1 MALAS
6 IDATLFPFASDDF
19 AIMSRVLAS
28 HPKPGRR
35 NILVLVRPPPEFGS
49 GSSSLAMDRCSIA
62 IGSPAIP
69 LSKSPTSPAWL
80 CSSRNAYVRAEAVF
94 TVKWRQR
101 RLERGPW
108 DYWTVASLNNLI
120 ITKIKL
126 QRFTEAENLC
136 REALAQTTDKLAR
149 RNPSYLCV
157 RCNLCA
163 CLFLSDQ
170 RDEAENLFD
179 DLRYLTE
186 SIRLDPVKGF
196 FEVLALV
203 RLTHSDCLVL
213 RESNDGV
220 QDLVKVDDY
229 ATQLECGVRR
239 HAQMP
244 PKRTQKLI
252 KFWEAVFGAES
263 DKSGE
268 NPIFRNGLG
277 SFRRRAVENDVG
289 TKSSKGMMSK
299 GTIQIQRESLRPK
312 DEGPSLQKALD
323 VSQLTAVP
331 QFEYNLPQVVEFA
344 SPQHHIGNVT
354 DIEVCEQSTRSQY
367 HAGKTTK
374 AAGNDHTM
382 PTIIDDVEHFSKHPE
397 LSNPFLGLTYR
408 TDGSGYTATTDRS
421 SVSLASDTITDNCLR

>member
-1 MALAS
+1 MN
-6 IDATLFPFASDDF
+6 P
-19 AIMSRVLAS
+19 
-28 HPKPGRR
+28 
-35 NILVLVRPPPEFGS
+35 
-49 GSSSLAMDRCSIA
+49 CSIA
-62 IGSPAIP
+62 IGSPALP
-69 LSKSPTSPAWL
+69 LSKSPTSPAWY
-80 CSSRNAYVRAEAVF
+80 CSSREAYVRAEAVF
-94 TVKWRQR
+94 AFKWQQR

-126 QRFTEAENLC
+126 QCFTEAENLC

-149 RNPSYLCV
+149 RDPSYLCV

-179 DLRYLTE
+179 DLRYLTD

-239 HAQMP
+239 HVQMP

-252 KFWEAVFGAES
+252 KFWETVVGDEA
-263 DKSGE
+263 DKLGKS
-268 NPIFRNGLG
+268 PIFRNGLR
-277 SFRRRAVENDVG
+277 SFRRKAVENDVG
-289 TKSSKGMMSK
+289 K
-299 GTIQIQRESLRPK
+299 GTIQIQRESLRPE
-312 DEGPSLQKALD
+312 DEGPSLQKALNA
-323 VSQLTAVP
+323 SQPMAVP
-331 QFEYNLPQVVEFA
+331 QVELNLPQVVEFA
-344 SPQHHIGNVT
+344 SPQHHIANAT
-354 DIEVCEQSTRSQY
+354 DVEVREQSTRFQC
-367 HAGKTTK
+367 HAGTSTN
-374 AAGNDHTM
+374 AASNDHTT
-382 PTIIDDVEHFSKHPE
+382 PTVIHDVEHFSKHPE
-397 LSNPFLGLTYR
+397 SLIGLTHR
-408 TDGSGYTATTDRS
+408 RDGSSYTARTDRS
-421 SVSLASDTITDNCLR
+421 SVSLAPDAVTYNSLR